1 MSNEIGQP
9 TQRGSGE
16 LNLFIGETVVISKG
30 KHHPPNLTVAQ
41 INKEYRVIQS
51 YPDHFPSKL
60 MIKNCGRGIDDKYI
74 VVDVNKDE
82 FDIINKAIRSYK
94 KNQTGAVQA
103 YSYLL
108 GYCEARGLNLIEECI
123 LEN

>member
-41 INKEYRVIQS
+41 INKDYRVIQNHS
-51 YPDHFPSKL
+51 GHFPSKF
-60 MIKNCGRGIDDKYI
+60 MIKNCGRDWGHV
-74 VVDVNKDE
+74 VVDVTKEE
-82 FDIINKAIRSYK
+82 FDIISDSIRAYK

-103 YSYLL
+103 YSYIL
-108 GYCEARGLNLIEECI
+108 GYCEAKGLNLIDESI
-123 LEN
+123 LEI

>member
-41 INKEYRVIQS
+41 INKDYRVIQNHVG
-51 YPDHFPSKL
+51 HFPSKL
-60 MIKNCGRGIDDKYI
+60 MIKNCGRGIDDNYI
-74 VVDVNKDE
+74 VVDVTRDG
-82 FDIINKAIRSYK
+82 FDTITDSIRSYK

-103 YSYLL
+103 YSYIL
-108 GYCEARGLNLIEECI
+108 GYCEAKGLNLIDESI
-123 LEN
+123 LEI